1 MVKILLKKQM
11 LEAFRGYFYD
21 AKKNKKRPLVSTI
34 LFIVLYAF
42 VMVVILGGAFVGL
55 GFCLCGPLNAEGMSW
70 LYFAIM
76 SLIAVALGTFGS
88 VFNSY
93 AALYLSKDNSLL
105 LSMPIPVK
113 DILLSRLAG
122 VYLMGL
128 MFSAVVMV
136 PTVAVYWIVTPV
148 RAAAIVGGIVLVVL
162 VSFFV
167 LFLSCVLGWCVAKI
181 SAHLKNKSMITAILS
196 LAFLGL
202 YYFGYF
208 KAQGLIQ
215 ALLLNVT
222 GYGEKIKSVAYPV
235 YWFGRIGE
243 GNLISMIT
251 FILVI
256 GGLCGVTFY
265 ILAKSFLG
273 IATVGDKTVKTT
285 YKRKRLKKS
294 GVALA
299 LLKKEFGRFISSA
312 TYMLNCG
319 MGTLLLVIVGVL
331 ILIKGPVIRDMLCEV
346 MGMGVAAKAVAVA
359 FLVIGTLITMND
371 MATPSISLEAKNLW
385 LIQSLPVTPWQV
397 LRAKA
402 SVHVLLTAIPAVFC
416 GIGLIIVFPCTFG
429 EAVLGLLFLV
439 VFTIFMALFGLIVGL
454 LFPNL
459 TWTNE
464 LAPIKQNISVLIPI
478 AGGWILIALMIA
490 LYLLGGWIIGNTLFL
505 LFLNIVF
512 VGGSAAFYMVLKHWG
527 CNKLRFL

>member
-21 AKKNKKRPLVSTI
+21 AKKNQKRSLVSTI
-34 LFIVLYAF
+34 LFIVMYAF
-42 VMVVILGGAFVGL
+42 VMVGILGGAFTGL
-55 GFCLCGPLNAEGMSW
+55 ALCLCTPLHAASMSW

-76 SLIAVALGTFGS
+76 SLVAVALGTFGS

-128 MFSAVVMV
+128 MYSAVVMI
-136 PTVAVYWIVTPV
+136 PTVAVYWLVIPI
-148 RAAAIVGGIVLVVL
+148 RAVAVVGGILLVIL

-181 SAHLKNKSMITAILS
+181 STHLKNKSMITAILS

-202 YYFGYF
+202 YYFGYY

-215 ALLLNVT
+215 ALLMNAIV
-222 GYGEKIKSVAYPV
+222 YGEKIKSAAYPV
-235 YWFGRIGE
+235 YWFGKIGE
-243 GNLISMIT
+243 GNPGAVVT
-251 FILVI
+251 FVIVI
-256 GGLCGVTFY
+256 GVLCGVTFY
-265 ILAKSFLG
+265 TLAKSFLG
-273 IATVGDKTVKTT
+273 IATVGDKTVKTV
-285 YKRKRLKKS
+285 YKRKRLKQS
-294 GVALA
+294 GVSMA
-299 LLKKEFGRFISSA
+299 LLKKEFGRFTSSA

-319 MGTLLLVIVGVL
+319 MGTLLLVIVGVV
-331 ILIKGPVIRDMLCEV
+331 IGVKGAVVRDMIREV
-346 MGMGVAAKAVAVA
+346 AGSYLSERVIVVA
-359 FLVIGTLITMND
+359 FLAIGTVITMND
-371 MATPSISLEAKNLW
+371 MATPSVSLEAKNLW

-402 SVHVLLTAIPAVFC
+402 GVQVLLTVIPAVFC
-416 GIGLIIVFPCTFG
+416 GICLILVCSCTWG
-429 EAVLGLLFLV
+429 EGILGVLFLIE
-439 VFTIFMALFGLIVGL
+439 FSIFMTLFGLTVGL

-464 LAPIKQNISVLIPI
+464 LAPIKQSISVMIPI
-478 AGGWILIALMIA
+478 TGGWILTALMIF
-490 LYLLGGWIIGNTLFL
+490 LYLVCGPITGNIIFL
-505 LFLNIVF
+505 LLVD
-512 VGGSAAFYMVLKHWG
+512 VALTGGIAAFYVLLKRWG
-527 CNKLRFL
+527 CRKLRFL